1 MAGGNRRLG
10 TRQRMGADAGSQQR
24 WRVCGGAAR
33 LLDFLANNVE
43 QLDLALEQ
51 ILLGDANNARFG
63 LMLTD
68 NAVEITLHQIALE
81 AQATNRLKWHDDKP
95 YEYATELRSALG
107 RDFSAKLKFAKV
119 VGKIDA
125 EAAGTVTIG
134 HRFRNQVYHLG
145 LQHEAVLPAMSA
157 FYFEVACAFLADYS
171 PGMISYLSGKALPP
185 RARRHFGEGP
195 YFPDPDVKYKEACMR
210 LGAKTRVEG
219 RAFAADLAD
228 HLDEL
233 LDVLD
238 AGIGTVAGMGST
250 TRTRDEAVEETMA
263 WWVAFSDEG
272 KKAAALGWP
281 GGSVADYVQWIRAN
295 CQLPMRKDPIARW
308 RKRAHAV
315 RGEGNRHAALRK
327 YWEFM
332 DQTARTRGILDEA
345 HAQAEQ
351 QIDLEIQ
358 RWKEERY
365 WR

>member
-1 MAGGNRRLG
+1 M
-10 TRQRMGADAGSQQR
+10 
-24 WRVCGGAAR
+24 
-33 LLDFLANNVE
+33 LDFLANNVE

-68 NAVEITLHQIALE
+68 NAVEITLHQIALD
-81 AQATNRLKWHDDKP
+81 AQARNRPKWYDDKP
-95 YEYATELRSALG
+95 YEHAKELRSALG
-107 RDFSAKLKFAKV
+107 RDFSAKLRFARV

-145 LQHEAVLPAMSA
+145 LQHEAVLPAVSA

-171 PGMISYLSGKALPP
+171 PGWIGYRVGKALPP
-185 RARRHFGEGP
+185 RASRYFGEGP
-195 YFPDPDVKYKEACMR
+195 HFPDPDAKYKEVCTR
-210 LGAKTRVEG
+210 LGAQARVEG
-219 RAFAADLAD
+219 RAFAGNLAD

-238 AGIGTVAGMGST
+238 TGIDTVAGMGSA

-272 KKAAALGWP
+272 KKAAAALGWP
-281 GGSVADYVQWIRAN
+281 GGSVTDYVLWIGAN
-295 CQLPMRKDPIARW
+295 CRLPMRKDPIARW
-308 RKRAHAV
+308 RRRAHAV
-315 RGEGNRHAALRK
+315 RGEGNRHAALLK
-327 YWEFM
+327 YWAFM

-345 HAQAEQ
+345 HAQAEE

-358 RWKEERY
+358 RWKEERH